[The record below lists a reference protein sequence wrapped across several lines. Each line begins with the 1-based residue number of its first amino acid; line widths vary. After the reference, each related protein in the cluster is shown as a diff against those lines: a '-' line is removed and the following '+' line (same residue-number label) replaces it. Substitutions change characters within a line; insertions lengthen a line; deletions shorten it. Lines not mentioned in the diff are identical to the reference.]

1 LGTTKKAAP
10 AVEKEPAPAK
20 KAAAK
25 PVKKRRV
32 QKYLNN
38 ARLLEHIAL
47 SKVAWEKAKKKCKN
61 PDKMPSAAQCM
72 TEPMIK
78 MIMML
83 VERYSQR
90 ANWRGYTY
98 IDDMKSE
105 AMLSLLNGSLKF
117 NPEKSKN
124 PFGYMT
130 QIVTHSFL
138 TTLDK
143 EKKVRRIR
151 DDILEQ
157 YGLDPSNT
165 RQIENEAPT
174 LEKRRHMSNELEG
187 VREIEVVKDIE
198 KGEVTIQYGVVD
210 VAGYDSV
217 FHERNHTLDEKPAE

>member
-1 LGTTKKAAP
+1 MGTTKRTVAP
-10 AVEKEPAPAK
+10 AVEEATSEKPAPK
-20 KAAAK
+20 K

-47 SKVAWEKAKKKCKN
+47 SKTVWEKAKKKCKN

-72 TEPMIK
+72 TPEMVK

-83 VERYSQR
+83 VDRYAQR

-98 IDDMKSE
+98 IEDMKSE
-105 AMLSLLNGSLKF
+105 ALLSLLNGSLKF

-174 LEKRRHMSNELEG
+174 LEKRRLMSNEIEG
-187 VREIEVVKDIE
+187 IREIEVVKDIE
-198 KGEVTIQYGVVD
+198 DGEVTIQYGVVD
-210 VAGYDSV
+210 VEGYDSV
-217 FHERNHTLDEKPAE
+217 FHERNHALDEKPNK

>member
-1 LGTTKKAAP
+1 MGITKKTVKPTAAE
-10 AVEKEPAPAK
+10 EKAP
-20 KAAAK
+20 AK

-38 ARLLEHIAL
+38 GRLLEHIGL
-47 SKVAWEKAKKKCKN
+47 SKEKWEAAKKKAKD
-61 PDKMPSAAQCM
+61 PDNLPSAAQCM
-72 TEPMIK
+72 TPELVK

-83 VERYSQR
+83 VDKYATR

-98 IDDMKSE
+98 IEDMKSE
-105 AMLSLLNGSLKF
+105 ALLSLLNGTLKF

-151 DDILEQ
+151 DDMLERH
-157 YGLDPSNT
+157 GFDPSHT
-165 RQIENEAPT
+165 RQVENEAPM
-174 LEKRRHMSNELEG
+174 LEKHMQMSNKKDGITET
-187 VREIEVVKDIE
+187 VVTNEDGDE
-198 KGEVTIQYGVVD
+198 RIQYGLTDID
-210 VAGYDSV
+210 VPP
-217 FHERNHTLDEKPAE
+217 PAESE

>member
-1 LGTTKKAAP
+1 LGTTKKTVTEVTAS
-10 AVEKEPAPAK
+10 EEAPAK
-20 KAAAK
+20 PVK

-38 ARLLEHIAL
+38 GRLLEHIGL
-47 SKVAWEKAKKKCKN
+47 SKEIWEKAKKNAKTDRV
-61 PDKMPSAAQCM
+61 PTAAECM
-72 TEPMIK
+72 TPEMVK

-83 VERYSQR
+83 VERYAQR

-105 AMLSLLNGSLKF
+105 ALLSLLNGSLKF

-151 DDILEQ
+151 DDMLERHDF
-157 YGLDPSNT
+157 DPSHT
-165 RQIENEAPT
+165 RQLENEAPM
-174 LEKRRHMSNELEG
+174 LEKRKILSNKKDG
-187 VREIEVVKDIE
+187 VDSIEVVGPD
-198 KGEVTIQYGVVD
+198 GETRIQYGVMEVE
-210 VAGYDSV
+210 GYDSV
-217 FHERNHTLDEKPAE
+217 FHFPQEEEEVPKGKK

>member
-1 LGTTKKAAP
+1 LGTTKKTVTEVAAT
-10 AVEKEPAPAK
+10 EKTPTK
-20 KAAAK
+20 AAK

-38 ARLLEHIAL
+38 GRLLEHIGL
-47 SKVAWEKAKKKCKN
+47 SKEKWEVAKKKAKD
-61 PDKMPSAAQCM
+61 PDKLPSAASIM
-72 TEPMIK
+72 TPELVK

-83 VERYSQR
+83 VERYAQR

-98 IDDMKSE
+98 IEDMKSE
-105 AMLSLLNGSLKF
+105 ALLSLLNGTLKF

-151 DDILEQ
+151 DDMLERH
-157 YGLDPSNT
+157 GFDPSHT
-165 RQIENEAPT
+165 RQIENEAPMI
-174 LEKRRHMSNELEG
+174 EKRKALSNKRDG
-187 VREIEVVKDIE
+187 VNSIEVEVAE
-198 KGEVTIQYGVVD
+198 GEFRTQYGVVD
-210 VAGYDSV
+210 VEGYDSV
-217 FHERNHTLDEKPAE
+217 FHDRHEVVVPKGKK

>member
-1 LGTTKKAAP
+1 MGTTKRTVTP
-10 AVEKEPAPAK
+10 AVEEATNEKTAPK
-20 KAAAK
+20 K

-72 TEPMIK
+72 TPEMVK

-83 VERYSQR
+83 VDRYAQR

-98 IDDMKSE
+98 IEDMKSE
-105 AMLSLLNGSLKF
+105 ALLSLLNGSLKF

-124 PFGYMT
+124 PFGYIT

-174 LEKRRHMSNELEG
+174 LEKRRMMSNEIEG
-187 VREIEVVKDIE
+187 IREIEVVKDIE
-198 KGEVTIQYGVVD
+198 DGEVTIQYGVVD
-210 VAGYDSV
+210 VEGYDSV
-217 FHERNHTLDEKPAE
+217 FHERNHALDEKPNK